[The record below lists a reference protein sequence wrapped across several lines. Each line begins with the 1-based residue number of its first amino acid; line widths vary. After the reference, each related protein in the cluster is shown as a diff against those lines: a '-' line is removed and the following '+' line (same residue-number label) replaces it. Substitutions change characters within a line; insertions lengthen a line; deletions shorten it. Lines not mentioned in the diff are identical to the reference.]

1 MIKRIK
7 AFLTEKIFLTKGQV
21 IDLGSLY
28 MLEEEIV
35 RLNHVIGG
43 LKASFT
49 KQDKKCAECE
59 FKQVNAATGTIDI
72 SINRDPSDNEIDSD
86 RGVV

>member
-1 MIKRIK
+1 
-7 AFLTEKIFLTKGQV
+7 
-21 IDLGSLY
+21 

-49 KQDKKCAECE
+49 KQDKKCAGC
-59 FKQVNAATGTIDI
+59 KYHPDNIKD
-72 SINRDPSDNEIDSD
+72 SIGE
-86 RGVV
+86 

>member
-1 MIKRIK
+1 MFKPIK
-7 AFLTEKIFLTKGQV
+7 AFLTAKIFLTKGQV
-21 IDLGSLY
+21 VDLGSLY

-49 KQDKKCAECE
+49 KQDKKCAECKYHPNFVCGE
-59 FKQVNAATGTIDI
+59 KQGTPDE
-72 SINRDPSDNEIDSD
+72 S
-86 RGVV
+86 